1 MKMLIIGI
9 VFLSLAVS
17 AAVYPYFA
25 VKSHADKLKREL
37 SAAQQTYDPK
47 AARQRIIAGFEQW
60 QESKE
65 KLSLYLEAKELRNID
80 DAFLTLRLS
89 AEYDPALSEALL
101 KKCEYLLDDSVH
113 SMLPSVGAL
122 Y

>member
-1 MKMLIIGI
+1 MP
-9 VFLSLAVS
+9 FEAN
-17 AAVYPYFA
+17 
-25 VKSHADKLKREL
+25 EL
-37 SAAQQTYDPK
+37 QS
-47 AARQRIIAGFEQW
+47 
-60 QESKE
+60 
-65 KLSLYLEAKELRNID
+65 ID